1 MDQAEAAERKPP
13 WHRQV
18 NDWLANPLL
27 VAVASAALIYLV
39 IPQLTRGWQNHQKV
53 LEVKTNLVGDMSD
66 AVAKAVM
73 SGRFVGSGLIA
84 RATDNPQATQQTFN
98 DAFQNWMTSSAVIGS
113 QLAAYFPGNDLVSRW
128 RSYSTVVSDFLQL
141 SVGGQRADRV
151 DQLVD
156 IAKYLPGLHRGDRA
170 WWRALLERTNEPTF
184 QQNYAEMSNVILL
197 ERDNFVQRVLDSH
210 ASGF

>member
-1 MDQAEAAERKPP
+1 MGEGEGTDGKPP

-18 NDWLANPLL
+18 NDWLGNPLL
-27 VAVASAALIYLV
+27 VAVASSALIYLI
-39 IPQLTRGWQNHQKV
+39 IPQLTRGWQNHEKV

-73 SGRFVGSGLIA
+73 SGRFVGSGLIS
-84 RATDNPQATQQTFN
+84 RATDNPHATQQAFN
-98 DAFQNWMTSSAVIGS
+98 DAFQSWATNSAVIGS
-113 QLAAYFPGNDLVSRW
+113 QLAAYFPDSKLVRRW

-141 SVGGQRADRV
+141 SVGGQPRDRV
-151 DQLVD
+151 EQLLD
-156 IAKYLPGLHRGDRA
+156 IHNYFPHLHRGDRD
-170 WWRALLERTNEPTF
+170 WWKALLERNNEPTF
-184 QQNYAEMSNVILL
+184 QQDYAELSKIILL

>member
-1 MDQAEAAERKPP
+1 MGEPQGAERRP

-39 IPQLTRGWQNHQKV
+39 IPQLTRGWQNHEKV

-73 SGRFVGSGLIA
+73 SGRFLGSGLIR
-84 RATDNPQATQQTFN
+84 RATDDPHATQQAFN
-98 DAFQNWMTSSAVIGS
+98 DAFQGWTTNSAVIGS
-113 QLAAYFPGNDLVSRW
+113 QLAAYFPDSDLVRQW
-128 RSYSTVVSDFLQL
+128 RSYSMVVSDFLQL

-151 DQLVD
+151 QQLVE
-156 IAKYLPGLHRGDRA
+156 IATYFPHLHRGNRD
-170 WWRALLERTNEPTF
+170 WWRALLERNDEPTF
-184 QQNYAEMSNVILL
+184 QQDYAELSKFILL
-197 ERDNFVQRVLDSH
+197 ERDGFVQRVLDSH